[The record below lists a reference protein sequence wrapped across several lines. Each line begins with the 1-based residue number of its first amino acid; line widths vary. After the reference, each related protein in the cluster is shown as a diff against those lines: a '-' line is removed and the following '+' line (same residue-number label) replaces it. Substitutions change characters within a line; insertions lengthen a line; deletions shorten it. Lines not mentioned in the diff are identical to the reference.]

1 MALRLVR
8 WQRKCDLQRSIQ
20 LLLFRLAQLTYKI
33 RQTRFFKTHQAVT
46 MNGAIVFQA
55 FFDAHIDLSGQS
67 MPFGKDGSTDDGRVV
82 GINKRL
88 STGDHE

>member
-1 MALRLVR
+1 
-8 WQRKCDLQRSIQ
+8 
-20 LLLFRLAQLTYKI
+20 
-33 RQTRFFKTHQAVT
+33 
-46 MNGAIVFQA
+46 
-55 FFDAHIDLSGQS
+55 